1 MPNILLIS
9 SHYPPSNLTAT
20 HRVRMF
26 AKHLPMFGWNPIV
39 LTVDEK
45 FYEEKPDVDLT
56 NLIPQDQRLE
66 RVDAYKLT
74 KPRLIG
80 DVGLR
85 AFLQLKK
92 RAIEIIS
99 KEKIDFVY
107 IFIPSF
113 YLSLLGPLLHRRFGI
128 KYGIDYI
135 DPWVHFFPGSENKLS
150 RHWWSTI
157 LSKILEPI
165 AVKHVSLITGV
176 SERYYLPVLE
186 RNSSFYG
193 KVVTAAIPYGW
204 DMDDLKTDSIIKEE
218 EQLFRKNDKIKL
230 IYPGA
235 FLPKSKKFLKS
246 FFNVISTNREL
257 FNRVEFYFIGT
268 GKLVDSAL
276 TSPIKEIA
284 EKYQI
289 YEEVIFEFPQRI
301 TYLNTLFHIAKAD
314 GLFILGS
321 SEEHYTPSKLFNAFI
336 ARKPIFAILHHKSSG
351 KKIIESSRWG
361 IVSSYNDK
369 TPEIKFQENIL
380 EEFKYWLKINEHAQ
394 WKFDDKIANAYS
406 VASLTSKLN
415 DSISAVFKTVV

>member
-45 FYEEKPDVDLT
+45 FYEEKPDLDLT
-56 NLIPQDQRLE
+56 NLIPQGQRLE

-74 KPRLIG
+74 KPRVIG

-85 AFLQLKK
+85 AFFQLKK

-128 KYGIDYI
+128 KFGIDYI
-135 DPWVHFFPGSENKLS
+135 DPWVHFFPGSEKKLS
-150 RHWWSTI
+150 RHWWSTFF
-157 LSKILEPI
+157 SRILEPI

-186 RNSSFYG
+186 RNSSLYG

-204 DMDDLKTDSIIKEE
+204 DKDDLRLDPIIDKGKL
-218 EQLFRKNDKIKL
+218 LFSKNEKIKL
-230 IYPGA
+230 VYPGA
-235 FLPKSKKFLKS
+235 FLPQSKEFLES
-246 FFNVISTNREL
+246 FFNVISLNRDL
-257 FNRVEFYFIGT
+257 FNGVEFYFIGT

-284 EKYQI
+284 ERYHI
-289 YEEVIFEFPQRI
+289 YGEVIFEFPQRI

-321 SEEHYTPSKLFNAFI
+321 NEEHYTPSKLFNAFI

-351 KKIIESSRWG
+351 KKIIETSRWG
-361 IVSSYNDK
+361 VVSSYNEDTTEK
-369 TPEIKFQENIL
+369 KFEENIL
-380 EEFKYWLKINEHAQ
+380 ENFKNWMYCNKHVQ
-394 WKFDDKIANAYS
+394 WNFDDKIANEYS
-406 VASLTSKLN
+406 IVSLTSKLN
-415 DSISAVFKTVV
+415 ESISAVL

>member
-45 FYEEKPDVDLT
+45 FYEEKPDLDLT
-56 NLIPQDQRLE
+56 ELIPHDQHIE

-74 KPRLIG
+74 KPRVVG

-85 AFLQLKK
+85 AFFQLKR

-99 KEKIDFVY
+99 KQKIDFVY

-128 KYGIDYI
+128 KFGIDYI
-135 DPWVHFFPGSENKLS
+135 DPWVHFFPGSEKKLS
-150 RHWWSTI
+150 RHWWSTFF
-157 LSKILEPI
+157 SKILEPI

-176 SERYYLPVLE
+176 SECYYLPVLE
-186 RNSSFYG
+186 RNSSLYG

-204 DMDDLKTDSIIKEE
+204 DNDDLRLDSIIDREKL
-218 EQLFRKNDKIKL
+218 LFNKNQKIKL
-230 IYPGA
+230 VYPGA
-235 FLPKSKKFLKS
+235 FLPQSKRFLES

-257 FNRVEFYFIGT
+257 FNGVEFYFIGT
-268 GKLVDSAL
+268 GKIVDSAL

-289 YEEVIFEFPQRI
+289 FGEVIFEFPQRVS
-301 TYLNTLFHIAKAD
+301 YLNTLFHIAKAD

-321 SEEHYTPSKLFNAFI
+321 NEEHYTPSKLFNAFVT
-336 ARKPIFAILHHKSSG
+336 RKPIYAILHHNSSG
-351 KKIIESSRWG
+351 KKIIETSGWG
-361 IVSSYNDK
+361 IVTHSHNQESVS
-369 TPEIKFQENIL
+369 KFEENIL
-380 EEFKYWLKINEHAQ
+380 EDFKSWIAIFKGAE
-394 WKFDDKIANAYS
+394 WKFNDKIANEYS
-406 VASLTSKLN
+406 IVNLTSKLS
-415 DSISAVFKTVV
+415 DSLNSVL

>member
-20 HRVRMF
+20 HRVRLF

-45 FYEEKPDVDLT
+45 IYEEKPDLDLT
-56 NLIPQDQRLE
+56 ELIPRDQRIE

-74 KPRLIG
+74 KPRLVG

-92 RAIEIIS
+92 KAIEIIS
-99 KEKIDFVY
+99 KEKIDFIY

-113 YLSLLGPLLHRRFGI
+113 YLSLLGPILHRRFGI

-135 DPWVHFFPGSENKLS
+135 DPWVHFFPGSEKKLS
-150 RHWWSTI
+150 RHWWSTF

-165 AVKHVSLITGV
+165 AVKDVSLITGV
-176 SERYYLPVLE
+176 SERYYLPVFE
-186 RNSSFYG
+186 RNPAIRG
-193 KVVTAAIPYGW
+193 KVVATAIPYGW
-204 DMDDLKTDSIIKEE
+204 DKDDLRLDSIIDRKEL
-218 EQLFRKNDKIKL
+218 LFKKNDKIKF

-235 FLPKSKKFLKS
+235 FLPLSIKFLES

-257 FNRVEFYFIGT
+257 FKELEFYFIGT
-268 GKLVDSAL
+268 GKLVDFTL

-289 YEEVIFEFPQRI
+289 YEEVIFEFPKRM

-321 SEEHYTPSKLFNAFI
+321 SEEHYTPSKLFNAFVT
-336 ARKPIFAILHHKSSG
+336 RKPIYAILHHNSSG
-351 KKIIESSRWG
+351 KKIIETSGWG
-361 IVSSYNDK
+361 IVTTLHNQESVS
-369 TPEIKFQENIL
+369 KFEENIL
-380 EEFKYWLKINEHAQ
+380 EDFKRWIAMFKGAE
-394 WKFDDKIANAYS
+394 WKFNDKVTNEYS
-406 VASLTSKLN
+406 IVNLTSKLS
-415 DSISAVFKTVV
+415 DSINSVL

>member
-1 MPNILLIS
+1 
-9 SHYPPSNLTAT
+9 
-20 HRVRMF
+20 MF

-45 FYEEKPDVDLT
+45 FYEEKLDLDLT
-56 NLIPQDQRLE
+56 ALIPRDQRIE
-66 RVDAYKLT
+66 RVEAYKLT
-74 KPRLIG
+74 KPRVVG

-85 AFLQLKK
+85 AFFQLKR

-99 KEKIDFVY
+99 KQKIDFVY

-128 KYGIDYI
+128 KFGIDYI
-135 DPWVHFFPGSENKLS
+135 DPWVHFFPGSEKKLS

-186 RNSSFYG
+186 RNSSLFG

-204 DMDDLKTDSIIKEE
+204 DKDDLRLNPIIDKGKL
-218 EQLFRKNDKIKL
+218 LFSKNEKIKL
-230 IYPGA
+230 VYPGA
-235 FLPKSKKFLKS
+235 FLPQSKRFLES
-246 FFNVISTNREL
+246 FFNVISTNRDL
-257 FNRVEFYFIGT
+257 FNGVEFYFIGT

-289 YEEVIFEFPQRI
+289 YGEVIFEFPKRI

-351 KKIIESSRWG
+351 KKIIESSSWG
-361 IVSSYNDK
+361 IVSSYNEDTTEK
-369 TPEIKFQENIL
+369 KFQENIL
-380 EEFKYWLKINEHAQ
+380 VNFKNWMYFNKHAQ
-394 WKFDDKIANAYS
+394 WNFDDQVANEYS
-406 VASLTSKLN
+406 ITSLTSKLN
-415 DSISAVFKTVV
+415 DSISAVF

>member
-45 FYEEKPDVDLT
+45 FYEEKPDLDLT
-56 NLIPQDQRLE
+56 NLIPQGQRLE

-74 KPRLIG
+74 KPRVIG

-85 AFLQLKK
+85 AFFQLKK

-128 KYGIDYI
+128 KFGIDYI
-135 DPWVHFFPGSENKLS
+135 DPWVHFFPGSEKKLS
-150 RHWWSTI
+150 RHWWSTFF
-157 LSKILEPI
+157 SRILEPI

-186 RNSSFYG
+186 RNSSLYG

-204 DMDDLKTDSIIKEE
+204 DKDDLRLDPIIDKGKL
-218 EQLFRKNDKIKL
+218 LFSKNEKIKL
-230 IYPGA
+230 VYPGA
-235 FLPKSKKFLKS
+235 FLPQSKEFLES
-246 FFNVISTNREL
+246 FFNVISLNRDL
-257 FNRVEFYFIGT
+257 FNGVEFYFIGT

-284 EKYQI
+284 ERYQI
-289 YEEVIFEFPQRI
+289 YGEVIFEFPQRI

-321 SEEHYTPSKLFNAFI
+321 NEEHYTPSKLFNAFI

-351 KKIIESSRWG
+351 KKIIETSRWG
-361 IVSSYNDK
+361 VVSSYNEDTTEK
-369 TPEIKFQENIL
+369 KFEENIL
-380 EEFKYWLKINEHAQ
+380 ENFKNWMYCNKHVQ
-394 WKFDDKIANAYS
+394 WNFDDKIANEYS
-406 VASLTSKLN
+406 IVSLTSKLN
-415 DSISAVFKTVV
+415 ESISAVL

>member
-1 MPNILLIS
+1 
-9 SHYPPSNLTAT
+9 
-20 HRVRMF
+20 MF
-26 AKHLPMFGWNPIV
+26 AKHLPKFGWNPIV

-45 FYEEKPDVDLT
+45 FYEEKPDLDLT
-56 NLIPQDQRLE
+56 ELIPRDQRIE
-66 RVDAYKLT
+66 RVDASKLT
-74 KPRLIG
+74 KPRVVG

-85 AFLQLKK
+85 AFFQLKK

-128 KYGIDYI
+128 KFGIDYI
-135 DPWVHFFPGSENKLS
+135 DPWVHFFPGSEKKLS
-150 RHWWSTI
+150 RHWWSTL

-165 AVKHVSLITGV
+165 ALKNVSLITGV

-186 RNSSFYG
+186 RNSSLNE
-193 KVVTAAIPYGW
+193 KVVTAAFPYGW
-204 DMDDLKTDSIIKEE
+204 DKDDLRLDPIIDKEE
-218 EQLFRKNDKIKL
+218 LLFSKNEKIKFV
-230 IYPGA
+230 YPGA
-235 FLPKSKKFLKS
+235 FLPQSKKFLES

-257 FNRVEFYFIGT
+257 FSAVEFYFIGT
-268 GKLVDSAL
+268 GKIVDSRL
-276 TSPIKEIA
+276 ISPIKELA

-289 YEEVIFEFPQRI
+289 YGEVIFELPKRI
-301 TYLNTLFHIAKAD
+301 TYLNTLLHIAKAN

-361 IVSSYNDK
+361 IVSSYDEDTK
-369 TPEIKFQENIL
+369 EKKFQENIL
-380 EEFKYWLKINEHAQ
+380 ENFKNWLFNDQHNQ
-394 WKFDDKIANAYS
+394 WNFDDQVANEYS
-406 VASLTSKLN
+406 ITSLTSKLN
-415 DSISAVFKTVV
+415 DSISAVI

>member
-45 FYEEKPDVDLT
+45 FYEEKPDLDLT
-56 NLIPQDQRLE
+56 NLIPQGQRLE

-74 KPRLIG
+74 KPRVIG

-85 AFLQLKK
+85 AFFQLKK

-128 KYGIDYI
+128 KFGIDYI
-135 DPWVHFFPGSENKLS
+135 DPWVHFFPGSEKKLS
-150 RHWWSTI
+150 RHWWSTFF
-157 LSKILEPI
+157 SRILEPI

-186 RNSSFYG
+186 RNSSLYG

-204 DMDDLKTDSIIKEE
+204 DKDDLRLDPIIDKGKL
-218 EQLFRKNDKIKL
+218 LFSKNEKIKL
-230 IYPGA
+230 VYPGA
-235 FLPKSKKFLKS
+235 ILPQSKEFLES
-246 FFNVISTNREL
+246 FFNVISLNRDL
-257 FNRVEFYFIGT
+257 FNGVEFYFIGT

-284 EKYQI
+284 ERYQI
-289 YEEVIFEFPQRI
+289 YGEVIFEFPQRI

-321 SEEHYTPSKLFNAFI
+321 NEEHYTPSKLFNAFI

-351 KKIIESSRWG
+351 KKIIETSRWG
-361 IVSSYNDK
+361 VVSSYNEDTTEK
-369 TPEIKFQENIL
+369 KFEENIL
-380 EEFKYWLKINEHAQ
+380 ENFKNWMYCNKHVQ
-394 WKFDDKIANAYS
+394 WNFDDKIANEYS
-406 VASLTSKLN
+406 IVSLTSKLN
-415 DSISAVFKTVV
+415 ESISAVL

>member
-1 MPNILLIS
+1 MKNILLIC

-26 AKHLPMFGWNPIV
+26 AKHLPKFGWNPIV

-45 FYEEKPDVDLT
+45 FYEEKPDLDLT
-56 NLIPQDQRLE
+56 ELIPRDQRIE
-66 RVDAYKLT
+66 RVDASKLT
-74 KPRLIG
+74 KPRVVG

-85 AFLQLKK
+85 AFFQLKK

-128 KYGIDYI
+128 KFGIDYI
-135 DPWVHFFPGSENKLS
+135 DPWVHFFPGSEKKLS
-150 RHWWSTI
+150 RHWWSTL

-165 AVKHVSLITGV
+165 ALKNVSLITGV

-186 RNSSFYG
+186 RNSSLNE
-193 KVVTAAIPYGW
+193 KVVTAAFPYGW
-204 DMDDLKTDSIIKEE
+204 DKDDLRLDPIIDKEE
-218 EQLFRKNDKIKL
+218 LLFSKNEKIKFV
-230 IYPGA
+230 YPGA
-235 FLPKSKKFLKS
+235 FLPQSKKFLES

-257 FNRVEFYFIGT
+257 FSAVEFYFIGT
-268 GKLVDSAL
+268 GKIVDSRL
-276 TSPIKEIA
+276 ISPIKELA

-289 YEEVIFEFPQRI
+289 YGEVIFELPKRI
-301 TYLNTLFHIAKAD
+301 TYLNTLLHIAKAN

-361 IVSSYNDK
+361 IVSSYDEDTK
-369 TPEIKFQENIL
+369 EKKFQENIL
-380 EEFKYWLKINEHAQ
+380 ENFKNWLFNDQHNQ
-394 WKFDDKIANAYS
+394 WNFDDQVANEYS
-406 VASLTSKLN
+406 ITSLTSKLN
-415 DSISAVFKTVV
+415 DSISAVI

>member
-1 MPNILLIS
+1 
-9 SHYPPSNLTAT
+9 
-20 HRVRMF
+20 MF
-26 AKHLPMFGWNPIV
+26 AKHLPIFGWSPIV

-45 FYEEKPDVDLT
+45 FYEEKLDLDL
-56 NLIPQDQRLE
+56 NALIPRDQRIE

-74 KPRLIG
+74 KPRVVG

-85 AFLQLKK
+85 AFFQLKR

-99 KEKIDFVY
+99 KQKIDFVY

-128 KYGIDYI
+128 KFGIDYI
-135 DPWVHFFPGSENKLS
+135 DPWVHFFQGSENKLS
-150 RHWWSTI
+150 RHWWSTF

-186 RNSSFYG
+186 RNSSLFG

-204 DMDDLKTDSIIKEE
+204 DKDDLRLNPIINKGKL
-218 EQLFRKNDKIKL
+218 LFSKNEKIKL
-230 IYPGA
+230 VYPGA
-235 FLPKSKKFLKS
+235 FLPQSKRFLES

-257 FNRVEFYFIGT
+257 FRGVEFYFIGT

-289 YEEVIFEFPQRI
+289 YGEVIFEFPKRI
-301 TYLNTLFHIAKAD
+301 TYLNTLFHIAEAD

-361 IVSSYNDK
+361 IVSSYDEDTTEKN
-369 TPEIKFQENIL
+369 FQENIL
-380 EEFKYWLKINEHAQ
+380 ENFKNWLFNNQHNL
-394 WKFDDKIANAYS
+394 WNFDDQVANEYS
-406 VASLTSKLN
+406 ITSLTSKLN
-415 DSISAVFKTVV
+415 DTISAVF